1 MAPLRTI
8 AQGLPLQPALL
19 SAIVGIAIVQG
30 LTGYFFNIAL
40 PAIFRE
46 RGATLDVVSLTYIVW
61 LPWALKWLW
70 APVFDAR
77 PALRIGV
84 LRGAPLAMALSFL
97 ALVVFDPSHS
107 VGPVIVLAL
116 VSATLGATLQIVM
129 GAEIILRCADADRT
143 IANACQVAAVTVGAI
158 LGGSVFLW
166 LSENLGWQVS
176 VLITVCLIAG
186 AGLPA
191 FALRPTAAAGGASQ
205 LHGRAIQHRGTWF
218 IVVLSALAALAD
230 GFLGAWL
237 VDSGFSA
244 VQVGWYLGLVAMLAM
259 LPFAYLASVML
270 RRLGQGRTLSLLFAA
285 KAALLAVLFIVPVSP
300 MAGVVV
306 AVSIFALSAG
316 LLTSMWQLYMKAVNA
331 SYAATGF
338 AFLTSVEAMLLML
351 GGFLAGQIAL
361 RFGYDPLF
369 FIASLSA
376 AVASL
381 LAIPPDISSFG

>member
-1 MAPLRTI
+1 
-8 AQGLPLQPALL
+8 
-19 SAIVGIAIVQG
+19 
-30 LTGYFFNIAL
+30 
-40 PAIFRE
+40 
-46 RGATLDVVSLTYIVW
+46 
-61 LPWALKWLW
+61 
-70 APVFDAR
+70 
-77 PALRIGV
+77 
-84 LRGAPLAMALSFL
+84 
-97 ALVVFDPSHS
+97 
-107 VGPVIVLAL
+107 
-116 VSATLGATLQIVM
+116 
-129 GAEIILRCADADRT
+129 
-143 IANACQVAAVTVGAI
+143 VGAI